1 MGMTNW
7 RSVTDLLED
16 MNKHGVPADRAIE
29 WVLAAIHIG
38 KAAQVAADQER
49 RARECRECEAEA
61 KAVHRDWVAILGSD
75 K

>member
-1 MGMTNW
+1 MMNW
-7 RSVTDLLED
+7 GRFTILLEK
-16 MNKHGVPADRAIE
+16 MHARGVPADEAIE
-29 WVLAAIHIG
+29 WINEAVLIG
-38 KAAQVAADQER
+38 KACQFAADQER